1 MSRFDTKNKDVCRS
15 WGGRPAC
22 PSPTASGT
30 LAPRGVRK
38 CPQMSA
44 RKKNLTPWPA
54 AVTFGAT
61 IGPAAGVHWQRPEG
75 PPMTRSPLPA
85 MVRPALAAAAVVGL
99 VTLLPAGA
107 PGDPPAKAE
116 PAEKAGG

>member
-1 MSRFDTKNKDVCRS
+1 MFAGRGAGVPPARASRQA
-15 WGGRPAC
+15 GRLPH
-22 PSPTASGT
+22 
-30 LAPRGVRK
+30 GVSENVPKCLTRK
-38 CPQMSA
+38 I
-44 RKKNLTPWPA
+44 NLTPRPA

-116 PAEKAGG
+116 PAEKAGGFPLPA